1 MPFQAKI
8 INDPVY
14 GFITIPN
21 QLAFDII
28 EHPYFQRL
36 RNIKQL
42 GLSNYVYPGANHTR
56 FHHAMGAMHLMA
68 EVIDVLQN
76 KKIEISIEEA
86 EAAIAAILL
95 HDIGH
100 GPFSHCME
108 GILLQNIH
116 HEEVSLL
123 MMKELNL
130 VMNGRLNMAID
141 IFTNNYHRKFLHQ
154 LVSSQLDVDRM
165 DYLTRDSFYS
175 GVAEGV
181 ISYDRIIKM
190 LDVRNDELVV
200 EEKGIY
206 SIEKFLTSRRLMYW
220 QVYLHKTVIA
230 AEQLLVKIF
239 ERARELNHQ
248 QKLNF
253 KTPALEFFLNEKN
266 KTDSNWIN
274 IFASLTDAELLTN
287 ITYWQ
292 HETDVTLQLLSKM
305 LLQRNLYKIELS
317 NEAFDEEKIEKL
329 RTTFLQTH
337 AIDAAQSKYF
347 VFEDSISNYAYSLSE
362 GQIKI
367 ALKSGEVV
375 DVLQLLTHLN
385 IPIFTE
391 AIKKHYVCYTI

>member
-1 MPFQAKI
+1 MPFTNKI

-21 QLAFDII
+21 SLAFEII
-28 EHPYFQRL
+28 EHPFFQRL

-56 FHHAMGAMHLMA
+56 FHHAMGAMHLMM
-68 EVIDVLQN
+68 EVIDVLRN
-76 KKIEISIEEA
+76 KNIEISNEEA

-108 GILLQNIH
+108 GVLLQNIH
-116 HEEVSLL
+116 HEEVSL
-123 MMKELNL
+123 MMMQQLNMEWNGQLNL
-130 VMNGRLNMAID
+130 AID
-141 IFTNNYHRKFLHQ
+141 IFTNKYSRKFLHQ

-190 LDVRNDELVV
+190 LDVQNDELVV

-239 ERARELNHQ
+239 ERARELNQQ
-248 QKLNF
+248 QKLSF
-253 KTPALEFFLNEKN
+253 KTPDLEYFLNERN
-266 KTDSNWIN
+266 KTDINWISK
-274 IFASLTDAELLTN
+274 FAALTDAEVFTN

-292 HETDVTLQLLSKM
+292 HEEDATLQLLSKM

-317 NEAFDEEKIEKL
+317 NEKFAATKIEKL
-329 RTTFLQTH
+329 TSAFLKSHSIEAT
-337 AIDAAQSKYF
+337 QSKYF
-347 VFEDSISNYAYSLSE
+347 VFEDSISNYAYSLNE

-367 ALKSGEVV
+367 ALKTGKVV